1 MWSGKYNGDDTLKE
15 LPRVCLPFQVI
26 ETVNESRAS
35 REVQKQ
41 KVLGFSRSMSA
52 LRATLSMLA
61 GTTHSFRVTTFSSWD
76 RCSI

>member
-1 MWSGKYNGDDTLKE
+1 MAKFGVRKRKLRWSGKYSGDGTLKE
-15 LPRVCLPFQVI
+15 LPRVGLPFQVI

-41 KVLGFSRSMSA
+41 KVLGFSRCRSA

-61 GTTHSFRVTTFSSWD
+61 VTTDSL
-76 RCSI
+76 R